1 MKLRILSGVAM
12 LLALAF
18 ATTSCDDDDDDFKI
32 YTAKIITT
40 IESTGISVTSTG
52 ATITS
57 TIKDLST
64 QSTTAY
70 AVGVAYATSDD
81 SSSATKVTGS
91 LGDDG
96 ETVTTELTGLTP
108 DVTYYYWTYVTLQSN
123 TTYYSESSSFVTT
136 DGAIATADAASITEV
151 SVKLSGTFTL
161 EPSESDAVVKAFRI
175 SLDESTVADE
185 GRLYE
190 SADTTNSYSLTVDG
204 LVPGQTYYFVAYS
217 TVNSEEYIGDVKSFT
232 TETQR
237 YEFVDLGLSV
247 DWATCNVGATE
258 STKAGGLFGFGDIT
272 LFETSTNAGD
282 YASVDIQGT
291 ENDIAYLISTDYLTP
306 TQEQWEELVENTTQ
320 TFSTSGV
327 TFTASNGN
335 SIFLPFTGSREGDET
350 TDEDSFGGYWS
361 SDIDEAE
368 GEHAIALGFSSEV
381 TVSGASTYLGLAIR
395 PVRKV
400 VKTLSES
407 NLFNTW
413 MIDLDTD
420 GNCSIFVGPLYY
432 YGTDDGWYDVT
443 NGLSSY
449 DNNGDG
455 TIDSWGW
462 EADYAS
468 NTWIVDT
475 LMEYGTM
482 TFNSDYTYKVV
493 DNRNSITYSGT
504 FSVTE
509 DENGEYTLSLSDD
522 GEILHLMNFDEVVTD
537 WSNVRIFS
545 ADGSSLQLGVI
556 RDNSDEGECYLVH
569 NYVTYSGVSQE
580 VDNSKILIGDLEGN
594 GNFRI
599 EIYNEYGS
607 TASDPGIDTDFSFS
621 SNLAVTWTISGL
633 TDNFNADAVGQ
644 YDAVMSYAAA
654 SWDPSYWGGTP
665 KYDALV
671 FGDGTYTNFVEV
683 SYTAEGAVVW
693 VIDVQN
699 MATDIT
705 DLDAVSVTIDKIVT
719 DQPSSNLYTTL
730 DVDNDKVLFVNKD
743 GNDQDGRIEIYNE
756 YGDTAS
762 DPAIDTDDI
771 SFEGRMT
778 VTFTIS
784 GIDGNTNGTYESYT
798 AALSYSDP
806 DWWPSWWGGSVG
818 SASVTGDGTYTVYG
832 DTKTSGEGLCEGAVV
847 FTIELYDLWVDLVDT
862 DAITVTIDEVTMQT
876 AD

>member
-1 MKLRILSGVAM
+1 M

-190 SADTTNSYSLTVDG
+190 SADTTNSYSLTIDG

-217 TVNSEEYIGDVKSFT
+217 TVNSDEYIGDVKSFT
-232 TETQR
+232 TETQSF
-237 YEFVDLGLSV
+237 EFVDLGLSV
-247 DWATCNVGATE
+247 KWATCNVGATE

-282 YASVDIQGT
+282 YASADIQGT
-291 ENDIAYLISTDYLTP
+291 ENDIAYLINTDYLTP
-306 TQEQWEELVENTTQ
+306 TQKQWEELVENTTQ
-320 TFSTSGV
+320 TFSTTGV

-335 SIFLPFTGSREGDET
+335 SIFLPFTGSREGEET

-395 PVRKV
+395 PVSASGA
-400 VKTLSES
+400 TL
-407 NLFNTW
+407 
-413 MIDLDTD
+413 
-420 GNCSIFVGPLYY
+420 
-432 YGTDDGWYDVT
+432 
-443 NGLSSY
+443 
-449 DNNGDG
+449 
-455 TIDSWGW
+455 
-462 EADYAS
+462 A
-468 NTWIVDT
+468 
-475 LMEYGTM
+475 
-482 TFNSDYTYKVV
+482 
-493 DNRNSITYSGT
+493 
-504 FSVTE
+504 
-509 DENGEYTLSLSDD
+509 
-522 GEILHLMNFDEVVTD
+522 
-537 WSNVRIFS
+537 
-545 ADGSSLQLGVI
+545 
-556 RDNSDEGECYLVH
+556 
-569 NYVTYSGVSQE
+569 

-633 TDNFNADAVGQ
+633 TDNFNDDAVGQ

-705 DLDAVSVTIDKIVT
+705 DLDAVSVTIDKIVI
-719 DQPSSNLYTTL
+719 DQPSSSLYTTL

-818 SASVTGDGTYTVYG
+818 SADVTGDGTYTVYG

>member
-1 MKLRILSGVAM
+1 M

-70 AVGVAYATSDD
+70 AVGVAYGTSDD
-81 SSSATKVTGS
+81 SSSATKVKGS

-217 TVNSEEYIGDVKSFT
+217 TVNSDEYIGDVKSFT
-232 TETQR
+232 TETQS

-247 DWATCNVGATE
+247 KWATCNVGATE

-282 YASVDIQGT
+282 YASADIQGT

-335 SIFLPFTGSREGDET
+335 SIFLPFTGSREGEET

-368 GEHAIALGFSSEV
+368 GEHAIALAFSSEV

-395 PVRKV
+395 PVS
-400 VKTLSES
+400 T
-407 NLFNTW
+407 
-413 MIDLDTD
+413 
-420 GNCSIFVGPLYY
+420 
-432 YGTDDGWYDVT
+432 
-443 NGLSSY
+443 
-449 DNNGDG
+449 
-455 TIDSWGW
+455 
-462 EADYAS
+462 
-468 NTWIVDT
+468 
-475 LMEYGTM
+475 
-482 TFNSDYTYKVV
+482 
-493 DNRNSITYSGT
+493 
-504 FSVTE
+504 
-509 DENGEYTLSLSDD
+509 
-522 GEILHLMNFDEVVTD
+522 
-537 WSNVRIFS
+537 
-545 ADGSSLQLGVI
+545 
-556 RDNSDEGECYLVH
+556 
-569 NYVTYSGVSQE
+569 SGVTLA

-599 EIYNEYGS
+599 EIYNVYGS

-683 SYTAEGAVVW
+683 SYTAEGVVVW

-705 DLDAVSVTIDKIVT
+705 DLDAVSVTIDKIVI
-719 DQPSSNLYTTL
+719 DQSTSSLYTTL

-762 DPAIDTDDI
+762 DPAVDTDDI

>member
-190 SADTTNSYSLTVDG
+190 SADTTNSYSLTIDG

-217 TVNSEEYIGDVKSFT
+217 TVNSDEYIGDVKSFT
-232 TETQR
+232 TETQSF
-237 YEFVDLGLSV
+237 EFVDLGLSV
-247 DWATCNVGATE
+247 KWATCNVGATE

-282 YASVDIQGT
+282 YASADIQGT
-291 ENDIAYLISTDYLTP
+291 ENDIAYLINTDYLTP
-306 TQEQWEELVENTTQ
+306 TQKQWEELVENTTQ
-320 TFSTSGV
+320 TFSTTGV

-335 SIFLPFTGSREGDET
+335 SIFLPFTGSREGEET

-395 PVRKV
+395 PVSASGA
-400 VKTLSES
+400 TL
-407 NLFNTW
+407 
-413 MIDLDTD
+413 
-420 GNCSIFVGPLYY
+420 
-432 YGTDDGWYDVT
+432 
-443 NGLSSY
+443 
-449 DNNGDG
+449 
-455 TIDSWGW
+455 
-462 EADYAS
+462 A
-468 NTWIVDT
+468 
-475 LMEYGTM
+475 
-482 TFNSDYTYKVV
+482 
-493 DNRNSITYSGT
+493 
-504 FSVTE
+504 
-509 DENGEYTLSLSDD
+509 
-522 GEILHLMNFDEVVTD
+522 
-537 WSNVRIFS
+537 
-545 ADGSSLQLGVI
+545 
-556 RDNSDEGECYLVH
+556 
-569 NYVTYSGVSQE
+569 

-633 TDNFNADAVGQ
+633 TDNFNDDAVGQ

-705 DLDAVSVTIDKIVT
+705 DLDAVSVTIDKIVI
-719 DQPSSNLYTTL
+719 DQPSSSLYTTL

-818 SASVTGDGTYTVYG
+818 SADVTGDGTYTVYG

>member
-70 AVGVAYATSDD
+70 AVGVAYATTDD

-190 SADTTNSYSLTVDG
+190 SADTTNSYSLTIDG

-217 TVNSEEYIGDVKSFT
+217 TVNSDEYIGDVKSFT
-232 TETQR
+232 TETQS

-247 DWATCNVGATE
+247 KWATCNVGATE

-282 YASVDIQGT
+282 YASADIQGT

-335 SIFLPFTGSREGDET
+335 SIFLPFTGSREGEET

-368 GEHAIALGFSSEV
+368 GEHAIALAFSSEV

-395 PVRKV
+395 PVS
-400 VKTLSES
+400 T
-407 NLFNTW
+407 
-413 MIDLDTD
+413 
-420 GNCSIFVGPLYY
+420 
-432 YGTDDGWYDVT
+432 
-443 NGLSSY
+443 
-449 DNNGDG
+449 
-455 TIDSWGW
+455 
-462 EADYAS
+462 
-468 NTWIVDT
+468 
-475 LMEYGTM
+475 
-482 TFNSDYTYKVV
+482 
-493 DNRNSITYSGT
+493 
-504 FSVTE
+504 
-509 DENGEYTLSLSDD
+509 
-522 GEILHLMNFDEVVTD
+522 
-537 WSNVRIFS
+537 
-545 ADGSSLQLGVI
+545 
-556 RDNSDEGECYLVH
+556 
-569 NYVTYSGVSQE
+569 SGVTLA
-580 VDNSKILIGDLEGN
+580 VDNSKIVIGDIEGN

-607 TASDPGIDTDFSFS
+607 TVDDPGIDTDFSFS

-633 TDNFNADAVGQ
+633 TDNFNDDAVGQ

-705 DLDAVSVTIDKIVT
+705 DLGAVSVTIDKIVI
-719 DQPSSNLYTTL
+719 DQPSSSLYTTL

-762 DPAIDTDDI
+762 DPAVDTDDI

>member
-81 SSSATKVTGS
+81 SSAATKVTGS

-185 GRLYE
+185 GRLFE

-217 TVNSEEYIGDVKSFT
+217 TVNSDEYIGDVKSFT
-232 TETQR
+232 TETQS

-247 DWATCNVGATE
+247 KWATCNVGATE

-282 YASVDIQGT
+282 YASADIQGT

-395 PVRKV
+395 PVRTSGA
-400 VKTLSES
+400 TL
-407 NLFNTW
+407 
-413 MIDLDTD
+413 
-420 GNCSIFVGPLYY
+420 
-432 YGTDDGWYDVT
+432 
-443 NGLSSY
+443 
-449 DNNGDG
+449 
-455 TIDSWGW
+455 
-462 EADYAS
+462 A
-468 NTWIVDT
+468 
-475 LMEYGTM
+475 
-482 TFNSDYTYKVV
+482 
-493 DNRNSITYSGT
+493 
-504 FSVTE
+504 
-509 DENGEYTLSLSDD
+509 
-522 GEILHLMNFDEVVTD
+522 
-537 WSNVRIFS
+537 
-545 ADGSSLQLGVI
+545 
-556 RDNSDEGECYLVH
+556 
-569 NYVTYSGVSQE
+569 

-683 SYTAEGAVVW
+683 SYTAEGVVVW

-762 DPAIDTDDI
+762 DPAVDTDDI

>member
-70 AVGVAYATSDD
+70 AVGVAYGTSDD
-81 SSSATKVTGS
+81 SSSATKVKGS

-217 TVNSEEYIGDVKSFT
+217 TVNSDEYIGDVKSFT
-232 TETQR
+232 TETQS

-247 DWATCNVGATE
+247 KWATCNVGATE

-282 YASVDIQGT
+282 YASADIQGT

-335 SIFLPFTGSREGDET
+335 SIFLPFTGSREGEET

-368 GEHAIALGFSSEV
+368 GEHAIALAFSSEV

-395 PVRKV
+395 PVS
-400 VKTLSES
+400 T
-407 NLFNTW
+407 
-413 MIDLDTD
+413 
-420 GNCSIFVGPLYY
+420 
-432 YGTDDGWYDVT
+432 
-443 NGLSSY
+443 
-449 DNNGDG
+449 
-455 TIDSWGW
+455 
-462 EADYAS
+462 
-468 NTWIVDT
+468 
-475 LMEYGTM
+475 
-482 TFNSDYTYKVV
+482 
-493 DNRNSITYSGT
+493 
-504 FSVTE
+504 
-509 DENGEYTLSLSDD
+509 
-522 GEILHLMNFDEVVTD
+522 
-537 WSNVRIFS
+537 
-545 ADGSSLQLGVI
+545 
-556 RDNSDEGECYLVH
+556 
-569 NYVTYSGVSQE
+569 SGVTLA

-599 EIYNEYGS
+599 EIYNVYGS

-683 SYTAEGAVVW
+683 SYTAEGVVVW

-705 DLDAVSVTIDKIVT
+705 DLDAVSVTIDKIVI
-719 DQPSSNLYTTL
+719 DQSTSSLYTTL

-762 DPAIDTDDI
+762 DPAVDTDDI